1 MGNALLEGALKVLH
15 VIWNCKETSFFFRF
29 FFRVAANFV
38 QLENL
43 LYSEWGVTGRVE
55 LKKKVKKKFKEKIK
69 VQEYGIVGRIYLKD
83 LQVCGIVKRDAA
95 VCSCERLHITAYF
108 LGDRCALIQSFRR
121 AAMQQ

>member
-1 MGNALLEGALKVLH
+1 MGYDRQ
-15 VIWNCKETSFFFRF
+15 S
-29 FFRVAANFV
+29 RV
-38 QLENL
+38 
-43 LYSEWGVTGRVE
+43 
-55 LKKKVKKKFKEKIK
+55 KKKAKKKFKEKIK
-69 VQEYGIVGRIYLKD
+69 VQEYGIVGRIYLND